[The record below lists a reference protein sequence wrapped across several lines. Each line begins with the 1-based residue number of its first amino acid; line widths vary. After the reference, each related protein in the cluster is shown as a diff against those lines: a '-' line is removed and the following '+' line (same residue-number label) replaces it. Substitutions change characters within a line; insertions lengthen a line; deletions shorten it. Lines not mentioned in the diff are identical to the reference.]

1 MVIGN
6 IQQCNLAPLSAIS
19 VFLSLSPHFQ
29 FNLQFRLLSSCLTIT
44 LCPQYASSLRFLMEM
59 FHIWSA
65 SSPSSLTDVLS
76 LFLSI
81 TE

>member
-1 MVIGN
+1 MMIGN
-6 IQQCNLAPLSAIS
+6 IQQCNLGPLSAIS

-29 FNLQFRLLSSCLTIT
+29 FYLLFQLLSSCLTIT
-44 LCPQYASSLRFLMEM
+44 LCPLYASSLHFCMAM
-59 FHIWSA
+59 FYIWSA
-65 SSPSSLTDVLS
+65 SSTLTDVLS